1 MPPRSRAAL
10 RAFLK
15 ALSVLR
21 LHCCPMD
28 FFVYSRKA
36 IELVRPHEV
45 PHVIISITSTR
56 DDVAVLRANDH
67 CRGILRLSFLDADES
82 SEPMVGSEL
91 FSLDQAR
98 QIWTF
103 VERHQGDVQRL
114 LVHCDMGISRS
125 PAVAAALALILNGN
139 GDEFLL
145 ADQYV
150 PNTLVYRLLLE
161 TAPNPTSSPPR
172 P

>member
-1 MPPRSRAAL
+1 
-10 RAFLK
+10 
-15 ALSVLR
+15 
-21 LHCCPMD
+21 MD

-56 DDVAVLRANDH
+56 EDVAALRANEH
-67 CRGILRLSFLDADES
+67 CRGILRLSFLDADEN
-82 SEPMVGSEL
+82 SEPMVGGEL
-91 FSLDQAR
+91 FSLEQAR
-98 QIWTF
+98 QIWSF
-103 VERHQGDVQRL
+103 VGRHQGEVQRI

-125 PAVAAALALILNGN
+125 PAVAAALALVLNGN

-150 PNTLVYRLLLE
+150 PNSLVYRLLLE
-161 TAPNPTSSPPR
+161 TAPNPASSPAR
-172 P
+172 R

>member
-1 MPPRSRAAL
+1 MEL
-10 RAFLK
+10 
-15 ALSVLR
+15 V
-21 LHCCPMD
+21 
-28 FFVYSRKA
+28 VYSRKA

-45 PHVIISITSTR
+45 SHVIISITSTR
-56 DDVAVLRANDH
+56 EDVAVLRANDH
-67 CRGILRLSFLDADES
+67 CRGILRLSFVDADEG
-82 SEPMVGSEL
+82 SEPVVGGQL

-98 QIWTF
+98 QIWAF
-103 VERHQGDVQRL
+103 VERHQGDVQRI

-125 PAVAAALALILNGN
+125 PAVAAALALVLNGN

-145 ADQYV
+145 SDQYV

-161 TAPNPTSSPPR
+161 TAPKAR

>member
-1 MPPRSRAAL
+1 
-10 RAFLK
+10 
-15 ALSVLR
+15 
-21 LHCCPMD
+21 MD

-36 IELVRPHEV
+36 
-45 PHVIISITSTR
+45 
-56 DDVAVLRANDH
+56 
-67 CRGILRLSFLDADES
+67 
-82 SEPMVGSEL
+82 VGSEL

-103 VERHQGDVQRL
+103 VERHQGDVQRV

-125 PAVAAALALILNGN
+125 PAVAAALALVLNGN
-139 GDEFLL
+139 GDKFLL